1 MKRLTVHLKRV
12 NKKTEV
18 IDGVSKSKIYNTLSY
33 RVKDEDE
40 ANIIVNN
47 INENEKP
54 RNNVKKWYL
63 SGIRKFIK
71 FFIYLYNKNNNE

>member
-18 IDGVSKSKIYNTLSY
+18 IERKSVSKIFNTLSY
-33 RVKDEDE
+33 QVKDDED
-40 ANIIVNN
+40 AQRIITQ

-63 SGIRKFIK
+63 TNLK
-71 FFIYLYNKNNNE
+71 

>member
-1 MKRLTVHLKRV
+1 MKRLTIHLKRV

-18 IDGVSKSKIYNTLSY
+18 VNDNSISKIFNTLYY
-33 RVKDEDE
+33 RVRNEEE
-40 ANIIVNN
+40 AIKLVTN

-63 SGIRKFIK
+63 SGI
-71 FFIYLYNKNNNE
+71 

>member
-12 NKKTEV
+12 NKKTDV
-18 IDGVSKSKIYNTLSY
+18 IDGKSVSKIYNTLSFKI
-33 RVKDEDE
+33 KDEED
-40 ANIIVNN
+40 ANRIVNH

-63 SGIRKFIK
+63 SGIK
-71 FFIYLYNKNNNE
+71 YLN

>member
-18 IDGVSKSKIYNTLSY
+18 VDGNSKSKIFNTLSY

-40 ANIIVNN
+40 ANRIVTH

-63 SGIRKFIK
+63 SGIR
-71 FFIYLYNKNNNE
+71 

>member
-18 IDGVSKSKIYNTLSY
+18 IDGVSKSKIFNTLSY
-33 RVKDEDE
+33 EVKDADE
-40 ANIIVNN
+40 ANRIVTS

-63 SGIRKFIK
+63 SGIR
-71 FFIYLYNKNNNE
+71 

>member
-18 IDGVSKSKIYNTLSY
+18 IDGASKSKIFNTLSY
-33 RVKDEDE
+33 EVKDEDE
-40 ANIIVNN
+40 AKRVVTS

-63 SGIRKFIK
+63 SGIR
-71 FFIYLYNKNNNE
+71 

>member
-18 IDGVSKSKIYNTLSY
+18 IDGKTSSKIFNTLSY
-33 RVKDEDE
+33 KVKDEDE
-40 ANIIVNN
+40 ANRIVTH

-63 SGIRKFIK
+63 SGIR
-71 FFIYLYNKNNNE
+71 

>member
-18 IDGVSKSKIYNTLSY
+18 VEGESKSKIYNTLSFMVQDEEDAK
-33 RVKDEDE
+33 RV
-40 ANIIVNN
+40 VNQ

-63 SGIRKFIK
+63 CNLK
-71 FFIYLYNKNNNE
+71 

>member
-47 INENEKP
+47 INENETP

-63 SGIRKFIK
+63 SGIR
-71 FFIYLYNKNNNE
+71 

>member
-18 IDGVSKSKIYNTLSY
+18 IEGKSVSKIFNTLSY
-33 RVKDEDE
+33 RVKDDED
-40 ANIIVNN
+40 AQRIITQ

-63 SGIRKFIK
+63 TNLK
-71 FFIYLYNKNNNE
+71 